1 MKLYLLTNM
10 YVGGQHPGIQG
21 IHSAVR
27 LVAKYLSD
35 DRDFP
40 DLAKQVYEYVDEHET
55 VVMLQSGMDHKAL
68 HELVK
73 SLDQLQGAVSHC
85 RMRLGD
91 DYYPKFPI
99 VPFAEFKEPGL
110 NNTITSVAVLCDSM
124 MVNQMDSLRKGL
136 ITVDTLVENYGE
148 VVGNLLNN
156 MAYMRLV

>member
-27 LVAKYLSD
+27 LVAKYLAD

-40 DLAKQVYEYVDEHET
+40 ELAQQVYEYVEEHET

-68 HELVK
+68 YELVT

-91 DYYPKFPI
+91 DYEPKFPI

-110 NNTITSVAVLCDSM
+110 NNTITSVAVLCTSK
-124 MVNQMDSLRKGL
+124 MVWDMEQLRKGE
-136 ITVDTLVENYGE
+136 VSQQFMVSYYGE
-148 VVGNLLNN
+148 LLGELLIN
-156 MAYMRLV
+156 MTYMRLV